1 MDGPPYRLDLRGVDD
16 ITVEDLLTH
25 TSGGWSN
32 SKADPMFMNLGMN
45 HAQLI
50 EWTLRSRPLDHS
62 PGQQYAYSNFGYCV
76 LGRVIEKVTGQPYA
90 AFVRNSVLK
99 RCGVNDMTIA
109 GNTLAERRPEEVKYY
124 GEGNDNPYGM
134 NVTRMDSNGGW
145 IARPADLVQ
154 FLMHVSGFATPP
166 NILKPGTIAIM
177 TAPSD
182 ANSGHAKG
190 WMVNKA
196 NNWWHT
202 GGLPGTATIAVRT
215 HSGFCRAAFANTRCS
230 NTKLDKLVWDM
241 VREVKSW
248 QV

>member
-99 RCGVNDMTIA
+99 RCGINDMTIA
-109 GNTLAERRPEEVKYY
+109 GNTVAQRRP
-124 GEGNDNPYGM
+124 G
-134 NVTRMDSNGGW
+134 
-145 IARPADLVQ
+145 
-154 FLMHVSGFATPP
+154 
-166 NILKPGTIAIM
+166 
-177 TAPSD
+177 
-182 ANSGHAKG
+182 
-190 WMVNKA
+190 
-196 NNWWHT
+196 
-202 GGLPGTATIAVRT
+202 
-215 HSGFCRAAFANTRCS
+215 
-230 NTKLDKLVWDM
+230 
-241 VREVKSW
+241 
-248 QV
+248 